1 MFKKLLALLMAALLV
16 GAMFICAAGVCA
28 ESAAAAPDPDSSVSS
43 DAAPADNAAADDPD
57 PKSEAGEAPE
67 GEITTVGAADDAV
80 TTGESAET
88 TGESAEAE
96 EEPGIEFVL
105 FEKLKKVDTKGWIM
119 FGAALV
125 LVTAMIVF
133 LATRRKSPVD
143 QTAGTAKLS
152 TTLILCQ
159 GALCIAMSFV
169 LSYIKLF
176 SMPAGG
182 SVTLA
187 SMLPLMVFANR
198 HGLKWGLFAGLIY
211 GLLQFVQKPEIYH
224 WVDVILEYPVAF
236 MLIGLGGLTKGV
248 RNLPFSVLIG
258 GTARFLAHF
267 AAGVVFFGEYVMIGQ
282 DAAQGVSFG
291 QMIWPNV
298 VASFLYN
305 APYMFADIAICFV
318 ISLLPPFRNAIKRA
332 LKY

>member
-1 MFKKLLALLMAALLV
+1 MFKKLISLLMVLLLV
-16 GAMFICAAGVCA
+16 CAVLGTASIA
-28 ESAAAAPDPDSSVSS
+28 L
-43 DAAPADNAAADDPD
+43 ADNAAPDAADPNDT
-57 PKSEAGEAPE
+57 
-67 GEITTVGAADDAV
+67 TTVGALDEA
-80 TTGESAET
+80 AEDT
-88 TGESAEAE
+88 SGEAE
-96 EEPGIEFVL
+96 EQPHVEFVL

-125 LVTAMIVF
+125 LTVALIVF
-133 LATRRKSPVD
+133 LATRKK
-143 QTAGTAKLS
+143 TAAVESAEASKASL
-152 TTLILCQ
+152 TLILCQ
-159 GALCIAMSFV
+159 GALCVAMSFV

-187 SMLPLMVFANR
+187 SMLPLMVYANR
-198 HGLKWGLFAGLIY
+198 HGVKWGLFAGLVY
-211 GLLQFVQKPEIYH
+211 GMLQFIQKPEIYH

-267 AAGVVFFGEYVMIGQ
+267 VAGVVFFGEYVMIGK
-282 DAAQGVSFG
+282 DAAAGVSFG

-298 VASFLYN
+298 VASFVYN

-318 ISLLPPFRNAIKRA
+318 ISLLPPFRNAVRRA

>member
-1 MFKKLLALLMAALLV
+1 MFKKSFVLMALVLTLALSLV
-16 GAMFICAAGVCA
+16 FAGFGRRAFAEEASSTEGAVTSEAAGDDDP
-28 ESAAAAPDPDSSVSS
+28 AAVMDDPEGKTEDGAG
-43 DAAPADNAAADDPD
+43 DPEAPADAAG
-57 PKSEAGEAPE
+57 ETEEAPE
-67 GEITTVGAADDAV
+67 
-80 TTGESAET
+80 ESEK
-88 TGESAEAE
+88 
-96 EEPGIEFVL
+96 PKVEFVL
-105 FEKLKKVDTKGWIM
+105 WKKLKKVDTKGWIM
-119 FGAALV
+119 FAA
-125 LVTAMIVF
+125 AAAIAAGMIVL
-133 LATRRKSPVD
+133 LATRKKTSALESAD
-143 QTAGTAKLS
+143 ASKAS

-159 GALCIAMSFV
+159 GALCVAMSFV

-198 HGLKWGLFAGLIY
+198 HGLKWGLFAGLVY
-211 GLLQFVQKPEIYH
+211 GILQFIQKPEIYH

-236 MLIGLGGLTKGV
+236 MLIGLGGLTRGV

-258 GTARFLAHF
+258 GIARFFAHF
-267 AAGVVFFGEYVMIGQ
+267 VAGVIFFGEYVMIGEE
-282 DAAQGVSFG
+282 AAEGVSFG

-318 ISLLPPFRNAIKRA
+318 IALLPPFRKAIKKA

>member
-1 MFKKLLALLMAALLV
+1 MFKKLISLLMVLLLV
-16 GAMFICAAGVCA
+16 CAVLGTASIA
-28 ESAAAAPDPDSSVSS
+28 L
-43 DAAPADNAAADDPD
+43 ADNAAPD
-57 PKSEAGEAPE
+57 
-67 GEITTVGAADDAV
+67 AADPND
-80 TTGESAET
+80 TTTIGALDETAEDT
-88 TGESAEAE
+88 SGEAE
-96 EEPGIEFVL
+96 EQPHVEFVL

-125 LVTAMIVF
+125 LTVALIVF
-133 LATRRKSPVD
+133 LATRKK
-143 QTAGTAKLS
+143 TAAVESAEASKASL
-152 TTLILCQ
+152 TLILCQ

-187 SMLPLMVFANR
+187 SMLPLMVYANR
-198 HGLKWGLFAGLIY
+198 HGVKWGLFAGLVY
-211 GLLQFVQKPEIYH
+211 GMLQFIQKPEIYH

-267 AAGVVFFGEYVMIGQ
+267 VAGVVFFGEYVMIGK
-282 DAAQGVSFG
+282 DAAAGVSFG

-298 VASFLYN
+298 VASFVYN

-318 ISLLPPFRNAIKRA
+318 ISLLPPFRNAVRRA

>member
-1 MFKKLLALLMAALLV
+1 MFKKLISLLMVMLLV
-16 GAMFICAAGVCA
+16 CAVLGTASMALA
-28 ESAAAAPDPDSSVSS
+28 E
-43 DAAPADNAAADDPD
+43 DAAPETADPND
-57 PKSEAGEAPE
+57 
-67 GEITTVGAADDAV
+67 TTTIGAAEEPAV
-80 TTGESAET
+80 DSA
-88 TGESAEAE
+88 AEAE
-96 EEPGIEFVL
+96 EQPHVEFVL

-119 FGAALV
+119 FGSALV
-125 LVTAMIVF
+125 LIVALIIF
-133 LATRRKSPVD
+133 LATRRKTVSLES
-143 QTAGTAKLS
+143 AEASKAS

-159 GALCIAMSFV
+159 GALCVAMSFV

-198 HGLKWGLFAGLIY
+198 HGLKWGLFAGLVY
-211 GLLQFVQKPEIYH
+211 GILQFIQKPEIYH

-267 AAGVVFFGEYVMIGQ
+267 VAGMVFFGEYVMIGK
-282 DAAQGVSFG
+282 DAAAGVSFG
-291 QMIWPNV
+291 QMLWPNA
-298 VASFLYN
+298 VASFVYN

-318 ISLLPPFRNAIKRA
+318 ISLLPPFRNAIKKA

>member
-1 MFKKLLALLMAALLV
+1 MFKKSFVLMALVLTLALSLV
-16 GAMFICAAGVCA
+16 FAGFGRRAFAEEASSTEGAVTSEAAGDDDP
-28 ESAAAAPDPDSSVSS
+28 AAVTDDPEGKTEDGAG
-43 DAAPADNAAADDPD
+43 DPEAPADAAG
-57 PKSEAGEAPE
+57 ETEEAPE
-67 GEITTVGAADDAV
+67 
-80 TTGESAET
+80 ESEK
-88 TGESAEAE
+88 
-96 EEPGIEFVL
+96 PKVEFVL
-105 FEKLKKVDTKGWIM
+105 WKKLKKVDTKGWIM
-119 FGAALV
+119 FAA
-125 LVTAMIVF
+125 AAAIAAGMIVL
-133 LATRRKSPVD
+133 LATRKKTSALESAD
-143 QTAGTAKLS
+143 ASKAS

-159 GALCIAMSFV
+159 GALCVAMSFV

-198 HGLKWGLFAGLIY
+198 HGLKWGLFAGLVY
-211 GLLQFVQKPEIYH
+211 GILQFIQKPEIYH

-236 MLIGLGGLTKGV
+236 MLIGLGGLTRGV

-258 GTARFLAHF
+258 GIARFFAHF
-267 AAGVVFFGEYVMIGQ
+267 VAGVIFFGEYVMIGEE
-282 DAAQGVSFG
+282 AAEGVSFG

-298 VASFLYN
+298 VASFLYK

-318 ISLLPPFRNAIKRA
+318 IALLPPFRKAIKKA

>member
-1 MFKKLLALLMAALLV
+1 MFKKLISLLMVLLLV
-16 GAMFICAAGVCA
+16 CAVLGTASIA
-28 ESAAAAPDPDSSVSS
+28 L
-43 DAAPADNAAADDPD
+43 ADNAAPD
-57 PKSEAGEAPE
+57 
-67 GEITTVGAADDAV
+67 AADPND
-80 TTGESAET
+80 TTTIGALDETAEDT
-88 TGESAEAE
+88 SGEAE
-96 EEPGIEFVL
+96 EQPHVEFVL

-125 LVTAMIVF
+125 LTVALIVF
-133 LATRRKSPVD
+133 LATRKK
-143 QTAGTAKLS
+143 TAAVESAEASKASL
-152 TTLILCQ
+152 TLILCQ
-159 GALCIAMSFV
+159 GALCVAMSFV

-187 SMLPLMVFANR
+187 SMLPLMVYANR
-198 HGLKWGLFAGLIY
+198 HGVKWGLFAGLVY
-211 GLLQFVQKPEIYH
+211 GMLQFIQKPEIYH

-267 AAGVVFFGEYVMIGQ
+267 VAGVVFFGEYVMIGN
-282 DAAQGVSFG
+282 DAAAGVSFG

-298 VASFLYN
+298 VASFVYN

-318 ISLLPPFRNAIKRA
+318 ISLLPPFRNAVRRA